1 MAQSVI
7 GALRVELGIDT
18 AAFDRGLE
26 QAQGRL
32 NSIGKSMEDVGKRMQ
47 GIGKRMSTWVTAP
60 IVGIGAASLKMAGD
74 FEQAMNEVA
83 ALSGATGDELDQLRT
98 KAREMGAAT
107 MFSASEAAEAMGF
120 LAMAGFDTNEIL
132 AAIPGTLQLAASAQ
146 MDLGRAADIV
156 SNILTGYNKTTEDL
170 AHVNDVLVK
179 AFTSANTNLEQLG
192 EAMKYAG
199 PVAASAG
206 VQFEEAAA
214 AISLMG
220 NAGIQGSMAGTS
232 LRGALSRIL
241 SPTTAVTKAMEE
253 AGLSFTDAQGRVI
266 PLADIIEQLGPHA
279 ENTGLFMELFGQR
292 AGPAMAALVSQGSAA
307 LRDLTA
313 ELEDSAGTAQRIGD
327 VQMQGFNGAMREM
340 KSAIEGLMIAIAE
353 SGLIEFMADLV
364 RHVTSFVRVMSE
376 TNPEILKWGT
386 IIAGAAA
393 AIGPLVLGLGTLVA
407 GIGAVIPV
415 VTSLGVAI
423 TGLIAAT
430 GPIGLFIAATG
441 AIIAAWT
448 IWGDDIRELIGGTVE
463 WIGEVFTGLYEKVLG
478 IWTGMTEGIKG
489 VWEGFTGFM
498 AESMEAVTT
507 AISDGWQWLSDTVV
521 GNSIIPDMLDMMIEE
536 FSRKHGIIVGDT
548 AKTVDTVAGQ
558 YDRMARDSVSVT
570 RRMAGEMGNLMQ
582 AMFGQ
587 NKAFAIAQ
595 AIISTYQGV
604 AQALRDVPFPANLAA
619 AAAVAAKGFAQV
631 AGIRS
636 TSISGGGGGGDRGG
650 TPSMANTAMQ
660 QSRQHQQ
667 QQQAPQQRTV
677 NLNIVGDVFDQ
688 KTIRN
693 LAEQINEFAEDGF
706 RLTVRA

>member
-1 MAQSVI
+1 MAQAVI
-7 GALRVELGIDT
+7 GALRVDLGIDT

-32 NSIGKSMEDVGKRMQ
+32 NSIGKSMETVGKRMQ
-47 GIGKRMSTWVTAP
+47 SVGKRMSTWVTAP

-74 FEQAMNEVA
+74 FEQAMNQVA
-83 ALSGATGDELDQLRT
+83 ALSGATGDQLDALRAKAKELGET
-98 KAREMGAAT
+98 T
-107 MFSASEAAEAMGF
+107 MFSASEAADAMGF
-120 LAMAGFDTNEIL
+120 LAMAGFDTNEVL

-241 SPTTAVTKAMEE
+241 SPTTAATKAMEE
-253 AGLSFTDAQGRVI
+253 AGLAFTDAQGRVI
-266 PLADIIEQLGPHA
+266 PLVDIIEQLGPHA

-340 KSAIEGLMIAIAE
+340 RSAIEGLMIAIAE

-407 GIGAVIPV
+407 GLGAVIPV
-415 VTSLGVAI
+415 VGSLGVAI

-448 IWGDDIRELIGGTVE
+448 IWGDDIRELVGGAVE
-463 WIGEVFTGLYEKVLG
+463 WIGEAFTGLYEKVMG

-498 AESMEAVTT
+498 DESMESVITG
-507 AISDGWQWLSDTVV
+507 ISDGWQWLSDTLV

-582 AMFGQ
+582 TMFGQ

-595 AIISTYQGV
+595 AIVSTYQGV

-636 TSISGGGGGGDRGG
+636 ASIGGGGGGDRGG
-650 TPSMANTAMQ
+650 TPSMANTATRQAQ
-660 QSRQHQQ
+660 QPQQ
-667 QQQAPQQRTV
+667 QQQTPQQRTV

>member
-32 NSIGKSMEDVGKRMQ
+32 NSIGKSMEDIGKRMQ
-47 GIGKRMSTWVTAP
+47 GVGKRLSTWVTAP

-74 FEQAMNEVA
+74 FEQAMNQVA
-83 ALSGATGDELDQLRT
+83 ALSGATGDQLDALRAKAKELGET
-98 KAREMGAAT
+98 T
-107 MFSASEAAEAMGF
+107 MFSASEAADAMGF

-156 SNILTGYNKTTEDL
+156 SNILTGYGKTTEDL

-241 SPTTAVTKAMEE
+241 SPTTAATKAMEE

-364 RHVTSFVRVMSE
+364 RHVTAFVRALSE

-393 AIGPLVLGLGTLVA
+393 AVGPLVLGLGTLVA

-423 TGLIAAT
+423 TGLVAAT

-448 IWGDDIRELIGGTVE
+448 VWGDDIRELIGGTVE
-463 WIGEVFTGLYEKVLG
+463 WIGEVFTGLYEKVMG

-489 VWEGFTGFM
+489 VWEGFTSFM
-498 AESMEAVTT
+498 DESMEAVTS

-536 FSRKHGIIVGDT
+536 FSRKHSIIVGDT

-558 YDRMARDSVSVT
+558 YGRMARDSVSVT

-582 AMFGQ
+582 IMFGQ

-595 AIISTYQGV
+595 AIVSTYQGI

-636 TSISGGGGGGDRGG
+636 TSLGGGGGGGDRGG

-660 QSRQHQQ
+660 QARQPQQ

>member
-1 MAQSVI
+1 MAQAVI
-7 GALRVELGIDT
+7 GALRVDLGIDT

-32 NSIGKSMEDVGKRMQ
+32 NNIGKSMEDVGKRMQ
-47 GIGKRMSTWVTAP
+47 GVGKRMSTWVTAP

-83 ALSGATGDELDQLRT
+83 ALSGATGSELDQLRA

-107 MFSASEAAEAMGF
+107 MFSASEAADAMGF
-120 LAMAGFDTNEIL
+120 LAMAGFDTNQVLE
-132 AAIPGTLQLAASAQ
+132 AIPGTLQLAASAQ

-241 SPTTAVTKAMEE
+241 SPTDAAAGAMER
-253 AGLSFTDAQGRVI
+253 AGLAFTDAQGRVL
-266 PLADIIEQLGPHA
+266 PLVDILEQLGPHA

-292 AGPAMAALVSQGSAA
+292 AGPAMSALVSQGSDA

-313 ELEDSAGTAQRIGD
+313 ELEESGGTAKRIGD

-407 GIGAVIPV
+407 GLGAVIPV
-415 VTSLGVAI
+415 VGSLGVAI

-448 IWGDDIRELIGGTVE
+448 IWGDDIREVIGGTVE
-463 WIGEVFTGLYEKVLG
+463 WISETFTGLWEGVTE
-478 IWTGMTEGIKG
+478 IFTGMTESIKG
-489 VWEGFTGFM
+489 VFGDAMDWI
-498 AESMEAVTT
+498 AEKTSWVTDNFLT
-507 AISDGWQWLSDTVV
+507 RWLSAKDEIVD
-521 GNSIIPDMLDMMIEE
+521 NSIIPDMLDAMIEV
-536 FSRKHGIIVGDT
+536 FDRGHSAIVSSASQAAG
-548 AKTVDTVAGQ
+548 AVAGN

-582 AMFGQ
+582 TMFGQ

-595 AIISTYQGV
+595 AIVSTYQGV

-636 TSISGGGGGGDRGG
+636 ASIGGGGGGGDRGG
-650 TPSMANTAMQ
+650 TPSMANTATQ
-660 QSRQHQQ
+660 QAQQPQQ

>member
-1 MAQSVI
+1 MAQAVI
-7 GALRVELGIDT
+7 GALRVDLGIDT

-32 NSIGKSMEDVGKRMQ
+32 NSIGKSMETVGKRMQ
-47 GIGKRMSTWVTAP
+47 SVGKRMSTWVTAP

-74 FEQAMNEVA
+74 FEQAMNQVA
-83 ALSGATGDELDQLRT
+83 ALSGATGDQLDALRAKAKELGET
-98 KAREMGAAT
+98 T
-107 MFSASEAAEAMGF
+107 MFSASEAADAMGF
-120 LAMAGFDTNEIL
+120 LAMAGFDTNEVL

-241 SPTTAVTKAMEE
+241 SPTTAATKAMEE
-253 AGLSFTDAQGRVI
+253 AGLAFTDAQGRVI
-266 PLADIIEQLGPHA
+266 PLVDIIEQLGPHA

-340 KSAIEGLMIAIAE
+340 RSAIEGLMIAIAE

-376 TNPEILKWGT
+376 TNPEILKWGA

-407 GIGAVIPV
+407 GLGAVIPV
-415 VTSLGVAI
+415 VGSLGVAI

-430 GPIGLFIAATG
+430 GPIGLFIAAAG

-448 IWGDDIRELIGGTVE
+448 IWGDDIRELIGGAVE
-463 WIGEVFTGLYEKVLG
+463 WIGEAFTGLYEKVMG

-498 AESMEAVTT
+498 DESMESVITG
-507 AISDGWQWLSDTVV
+507 ISDGWQWLSDTLV

-582 AMFGQ
+582 TMFGQ

-595 AIISTYQGV
+595 AIVSTYQGV

-636 TSISGGGGGGDRGG
+636 ASIGGGGGGDRGG
-650 TPSMANTAMQ
+650 TPSMANNAMQ
-660 QSRQHQQ
+660 KAQQPQQ